1 MKSRTS
7 RKKKLH
13 KATNI
18 YDVARHA
25 RVSVFTVS
33 AVVNKNR
40 NVSPTLRR
48 RVEAAVQKLQYRPN
62 PPARGLVMRQTHTI
76 SIVGRDIG
84 NPLLPPLVRGAEDAD
99 KKT

>member
-33 AVVNKNR
+33 AVVNKIW
-40 NVSPTLRR
+40 S
-48 RVEAAVQKLQYRPN
+48 YCCPN
-62 PPARGLVMRQTHTI
+62 AWTGFC
-76 SIVGRDIG
+76 
-84 NPLLPPLVRGAEDAD
+84 
-99 KKT
+99 

>member
-33 AVVNKNR
+33 AVVNKNGH
-40 NVSPTLRR
+40 VSPTLRR
-48 RVEAAVQKLQYRPN
+48 RGEAGGLKLNYRPKLL
-62 PPARGLVMRQTHTI
+62 ARGLVKRQTHTI
-76 SIVGRDIG
+76 GIVGGGHVHPFFSRLG
-84 NPLLPPLVRGAEDAD
+84 PGAADAGQM
-99 KKT
+99 